1 MKYDVVVEIAQP
13 ELLAAVRTTVSIKE
27 VARAWKPALDQVWA
41 FLRVHGELHP
51 GHNLFLY
58 HHARHRNEARTVDFG
73 VVAARPFDREGDVQ
87 CFETPAGEVA
97 RTVHVGPYDRLSDAH
112 NAIHAWCA
120 SNNQNIAQASWETYG
135 DWKNDPELLE
145 TTIKY
150 LLA

>member
-1 MKYDVVVEIAQP
+1 MANC
-13 ELLAAVRTTVSIKE
+13 T
-27 VARAWKPALDQVWA
+27 
-41 FLRVHGELHP
+41 H

-97 RTVHVGPYDRLSDAH
+97 RTVRVGPYDRLSDAH

-135 DWKNDPELLE
+135 DWKNDPELLKLPLSPCLPKIRPPANG
-145 TTIKY
+145 TA
-150 LLA
+150 LLNGGFEDGAEQNE

>member
-13 ELLAAVRTTVSIKE
+13 ELLGTTVSIKE
-27 VARAWKPALDQVWA
+27 VTRAWKPALDQVWA

-73 VVAARPFDREGDVQ
+73 VVVARPFDREGDVQ

-120 SNNQNIAQASWETYG
+120 SNNQNIAKASWKTYG
-135 DWKNDPELLE
+135 DRKNDPELLE
-145 TTIKY
+145 TIIKY